1 MKAYFI
7 GGGIGSLAGAAFLI
21 RDAQQAGRDIV
32 IYEAQPLVG
41 GSLDGAQL
49 ANGAYSLRGGRML
62 TTDHYE
68 CTWDLLSSIPSLE
81 RPGLSVRE
89 ASRHL

>member
-1 MKAYFI
+1 MKVYFI

-21 RDAQQAGRDIV
+21 RDAAVPGRDII
-32 IYEAQPLVG
+32 IYDALGVFG

-49 ANGAYSLRGGRML
+49 PNGAYSLRGGRML

-68 CTWDLLSSIPSLE
+68 CT
-81 RPGLSVRE
+81 
-89 ASRHL
+89 

>member
-21 RDAQQAGRDIV
+21 RDAQLPGRDIM

-41 GSLDGAQL
+41 GSLDGALL
-49 ANGAYSLRGGRML
+49 ANRCDPY
-62 TTDHYE
+62 
-68 CTWDLLSSIPSLE
+68 WSS
-81 RPGLSVRE
+81 R
-89 ASRHL
+89 SRSCRW

>member
-41 GSLDGAQL
+41 GSLDGAL
-49 ANGAYSLRGGRML
+49 LPNGAYSLRGGRMR
-62 TTDHYE
+62 
-68 CTWDLLSSIPSLE
+68 SIGNS
-81 RPGLSVRE
+81 
-89 ASRHL
+89 